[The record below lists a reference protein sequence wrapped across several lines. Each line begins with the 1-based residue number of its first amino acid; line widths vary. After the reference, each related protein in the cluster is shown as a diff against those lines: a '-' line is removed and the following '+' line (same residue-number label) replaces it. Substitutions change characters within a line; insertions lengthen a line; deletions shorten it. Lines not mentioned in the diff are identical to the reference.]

1 MDLLAG
7 IVFALYEL
15 VVSVNIDKDEE
26 KKTTTYDCVNRVLL
40 AAPSLAT

>member
-1 MDLLAG
+1 MNLLAG
-7 IVFALYEL
+7 IVFALCET
-15 VVSVNIDKDEE
+15 VSVNIDKDEE